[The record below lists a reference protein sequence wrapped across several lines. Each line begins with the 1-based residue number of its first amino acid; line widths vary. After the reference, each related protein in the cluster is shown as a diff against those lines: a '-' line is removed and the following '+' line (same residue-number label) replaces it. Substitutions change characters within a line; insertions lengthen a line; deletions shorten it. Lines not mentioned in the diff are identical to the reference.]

1 MIKRFILITS
11 ALILLTATMAFGENN
26 SLVGDEQVKNGNELV
41 TNIQSLIQDLKSTRI
56 GRVSDIFVSITTLLI
71 CVGAICTIG
80 TKTIS
85 AAMRGEVIKLE
96 TLLYPFIFALI
107 IGAYQPVT
115 QGVDWC
121 INAFDG
127 LVVTLGEESLQE
139 IQAKREKKSKLI
151 EKIEKKIAEDN
162 GFSVLDQ
169 ISGAFSKFKSW
180 ITYSSIQFFT
190 YCASFLTKLVGA
202 VLSVI
207 FYVIGPI
214 AIALSVIPAFADN
227 WKNWLA
233 KYVWVQLFSPMCR
246 IISWILQEVELLIL
260 NADIS
265 RLQYCY
271 DNIETTR
278 GGIDITGGSFMEGTA
293 YLGFMVAGGI
303 LFITVPSIA
312 SWIVNTSGGG
322 VMTGM
327 NAMGTLV
334 MSKTSKIGK
343 EAVNSTYQKGKGFVQ
358 KGREA
363 LKGKETSNT

>member
-1 MIKRFILITS
+1 MIKKFIIIAS
-11 ALILLTATMAFGENN
+11 LLFTTTIAFGNVN
-26 SLVGDEQVKNGNELV
+26 DSLLGEEQAKDGNELV
-41 TNIQSLIQDLKSTRI
+41 TNIQDLVQDLKSTRL
-56 GRVSDIFVSITTLLI
+56 GKVSDIFVSITTLLI
-71 CVGAICTIG
+71 CIGAICTIS

-85 AAMRGEVIKLE
+85 AALRGEVVKLE
-96 TLLYPFIFALI
+96 TLLYPFIFAII
-107 IGAYQPVT
+107 IGSYQPVT

-127 LVVTLGEESLQE
+127 LIVTLGKSSLQE
-139 IQAKREKKSKLI
+139 IQVKREKKSKLI
-151 EKIEKKIAEDN
+151 EKIEKKMSEDHKLSM
-162 GFSVLDQ
+162 FDQ
-169 ISGAFSKFKSW
+169 ISGALSKFKSW

-202 VLSVI
+202 VLSII

-260 NADIS
+260 NADIR

-343 EAVNSTYQKGKGFVQ
+343 EAVNSTYQQGKGVMQ

-363 LKGKETSNT
+363 LKGKEISNM